1 MRTYLVIM
9 DESPEAEK
17 AIHFAARRAAK
28 TGGGVHIVAV
38 TPPADFVQWG
48 GVQEMMDEE
57 ARERA
62 EEMVMGLAGTLMQE
76 SGIRPTITV
85 RSGEP
90 IPIIRAL
97 LKEDATIA
105 ALVLAAAANGTPGP
119 LVAHFTG
126 AEAGK
131 MPCPIMIVPGGIS
144 SEEMERLS

>member
-28 TGGGVHIVAV
+28 TGGNVHIVAV

-48 GVQEMMDEE
+48 GVQATMDEE
-57 ARERA
+57 ARQRA
-62 EEMVMGLAGTLMQE
+62 EAMVMSLAGTLMQE
-76 SGIRPTITV
+76 SGIRPIITV

-90 IPIIRAL
+90 IPIIRTI

-105 ALVLAAAANGTPGP
+105 ALVLAAAPNGTPGP

-131 MPCPIMIVPGGIS
+131 MPCPIMIVPGGLS
-144 SEEMERLS
+144 REEMERLS

>member
-9 DESPEAEK
+9 DESAEAEK

-28 TGGGVHIVAV
+28 TGGNVHIVAV

-48 GVQEMMDEE
+48 GVQATMDEE
-57 ARERA
+57 ARQRA
-62 EEMVMGLAGTLMQE
+62 ETMVMGLAGTLMQE
-76 SGIRPTITV
+76 SGIRPIITV

-90 IPIIRAL
+90 IPIIRSI
-97 LKEDATIA
+97 LKEEADIA

-126 AEAGK
+126 AEVGK
-131 MPCPIMIVPGGIS
+131 MPCPIMIVPGGLS
-144 SEEMERLS
+144 REEMERLS

>member
-48 GVQEMMDEE
+48 GVQATMDEE
-57 ARERA
+57 ARQRA
-62 EEMVMGLAGTLMQE
+62 EQMVMALAGTLMQE
-76 SGIRPTITV
+76 SGIRPIITV

-90 IPIIRAL
+90 IPIIRAI

-105 ALVLAAAANGTPGP
+105 ALVLAAAANGIPGP

-126 AEAGK
+126 GEAGK
-131 MPCPIMIVPGGIS
+131 MPCPIMIVPGGLS
-144 SEEMERLS
+144 REEMERLS